1 MLPPPSVGGSMHG
14 SSVWLSVAGSSDQ
27 CSFCYLL
34 LDPRMGTRC
43 SLRHLSV
50 DSCTEAWYGWL
61 LLDPVTDQSHVYRF
75 LEPATYA
82 TSDIYRWT
90 QQPMLPPPSVG
101 GSMHG
106 SSVWLSVAGSSD
118 QCSFRHLLLDPRMGT
133 RYSFLL
139 LDPATDQSHFYR
151 FLEPATYATSVI
163 HCWTQQ
169 QMLPPPSVATDQSHF
184 YRFLEPATYA
194 TSIIY
199 RWTQQPMLPPPSV
212 GGSMH
217 GSSLSVAGPSDRPVA
232 FLLVP
237 EPSNLCSFR
246 HLLLDLHKAQYGFL
260 LLKQYLQKLPD
271 DSLSD
276 SNSSTTSSNISH
288 ASSDAE
294 PIGNFLTTIFLTETA
309 LLPVLDRAAII
320 VQDYDLWKL
329 NWGGISN
336 WLLYTPG
343 TDTNSNLLY
352 QLDCHWQRGR
362 DLIADI
368 SRLSSSKNCS
378 SDPLLLQRV
387 FRKLISISE
396 VVHRPLKDQIHDSK
410 RGIFHTLK
418 VAREH
423 NTAALNKQ
431 LEEAREATLLET
443 AQNELIARA
452 HQSIINIAT
461 VYYHLQIFNMARE
474 PISRE
479 LLPKLRPHQSI
490 INIATVYYHLQM
502 SIKITTLKLLPKI
515 TASSIHHQYS
525 ICDCLL
531 PPSDSAGLRVRF
543 DSSSDSSLA
552 YSHMVICVCSPS
564 SSTQVTPRC
573 RRWPMQRNSQRL
585 PDSRVAFDKM
595 PVEDR
600 CWFGAFWKLGNH
612 IVDEGADANFLA
624 NPKTDNNRGNHWAPP
639 EFCHTHGQRAN
650 CAPHSARGPASWLML
665 TLLNFQAS
673 IKHTFKVLNEN
684 GIRAGGG
691 HGPLTEKDVFADCKT
706 LLIQLSTASNKLIV
720 VVPAIGMGTLPYTVT
735 GRTNTA
741 RTGRIF
747 EGIRDGSVRPV
758 KPYTGGLYR
767 LIRTLLE
774 QDQKAP
780 RPQTNSPFSC
790 CIHEPMKI
798 VCVGY
803 WIQQQ
808 KVHPAQAQLV
818 SVDPATKYA
827 SGLHPWIQQQK
838 DGVRNRRTELEA

>member
-14 SSVWLSVAGSSDQ
+14 SSVWLSVAGTSDQ

-43 SLRHLSV
+43 SLRHPSV

-61 LLDPVTDQSHVYRF
+61 FLDPVTDQSHFYRF

-90 QQPMLPPPSVG
+90 QQLMLPPPSVG

-139 LDPATDQSHFYR
+139 LDPATDQLHFYR

-169 QMLPPPSVATDQSHF
+169 QMLPPPSVWLAVAGSSDRPVAFLLVPGTSNLCYFHHLLLDPATD
-184 YRFLEPATYA
+184 A
-194 TSIIY
+194 
-199 RWTQQPMLPPPSV
+199 PSAICWWIHARKL
-212 GGSMH
+212 SMA
-217 GSSLSVAGPSDRPVA
+217 LSVAGPSDRPVA

-309 LLPVLDRAAII
+309 LLPALDRAAII

-343 TDTNSNLLY
+343 ADTNSNLLY

-410 RGIFHTLK
+410 
-418 VAREH
+418 
-423 NTAALNKQ
+423 
-431 LEEAREATLLET
+431 
-443 AQNELIARA
+443 
-452 HQSIINIAT
+452 
-461 VYYHLQIFNMARE
+461 
-474 PISRE
+474 
-479 LLPKLRPHQSI
+479 
-490 INIATVYYHLQM
+490 
-502 SIKITTLKLLPKI
+502 
-515 TASSIHHQYS
+515 
-525 ICDCLL
+525 
-531 PPSDSAGLRVRF
+531 
-543 DSSSDSSLA
+543 
-552 YSHMVICVCSPS
+552 VCSA
-564 SSTQVTPRC
+564 RC
-573 RRWPMQRNSQRL
+573 KGAP
-585 PDSRVAFDKM
+585 AFK
-595 PVEDR
+595 
-600 CWFGAFWKLGNH
+600 
-612 IVDEGADANFLA
+612 
-624 NPKTDNNRGNHWAPP
+624 
-639 EFCHTHGQRAN
+639 
-650 CAPHSARGPASWLML
+650 
-665 TLLNFQAS
+665 
-673 IKHTFKVLNEN
+673 
-684 GIRAGGG
+684 
-691 HGPLTEKDVFADCKT
+691 
-706 LLIQLSTASNKLIV
+706 
-720 VVPAIGMGTLPYTVT
+720 
-735 GRTNTA
+735 
-741 RTGRIF
+741 
-747 EGIRDGSVRPV
+747 
-758 KPYTGGLYR
+758 
-767 LIRTLLE
+767 
-774 QDQKAP
+774 
-780 RPQTNSPFSC
+780 
-790 CIHEPMKI
+790 
-798 VCVGY
+798 
-803 WIQQQ
+803 
-808 KVHPAQAQLV
+808 
-818 SVDPATKYA
+818 PATK
-827 SGLHPWIQQQK
+827 GW
-838 DGVRNRRTELEA
+838 